1 MSATLREHFLTALD
15 DPPDVR
21 ACRVDTLILPTLD
34 YARACVHEAGA
45 RVLGL
50 SGPQGSGKSTLAA
63 QLVEGLA
70 LSDPGAPGLRA
81 VAISIDDFYLTHAE
95 QRALAAAHPGSP
107 YLEHRGYPGTHDVA
121 LGARTLDALVALGPG
136 ERLRIPRYD
145 KGAHGGRGDRHVESV
160 WPEVEGPI
168 DLVILE
174 GWMLGFAPVGPPYD
188 DPHLE
193 APDRALASYDA
204 WHRRLHAFVHLDLA
218 RTDDVVDF
226 RVEAERRRRAA
237 GEPGLSDA
245 DAEDYVRRFLIAYR
259 TWVPG
264 LRATPPV
271 VPSMRLTIGA
281 DRLPLG

>member
-204 WHRRLHAFVHLDLA
+204 VHLDLA

-264 LRATPPV
+264 LRAKPPV
-271 VPSMRLTIGA
+271 APSMRLTIGA